1 MLMLPVYADV
11 VKSVLLASWPGL
23 TFNFRLG
30 EGSDLHNDDEG
41 SVSHTG
47 VAGKVSAFWFFS
59 QTHLSLLLQVFRPHP
74 SLLALLL
81 LLHFLRYAQ
90 TELTAGYS
98 LHLLSLLPPYI

>member
-41 SVSHTG
+41 SVSHTLQRPPG
-47 VAGKVSAFWFFS
+47 NFIMGLPAKCLPFVFFS
-59 QTHLSLLLQVFRPHP
+59 NSFVVIVA
-74 SLLALLL
+74 S
-81 LLHFLRYAQ
+81 
-90 TELTAGYS
+90 
-98 LHLLSLLPPYI
+98 PPPCWHCRCCCIS